1 MNNGKN
7 KKHKTTYKEV
17 LMAFY
22 EYLRRPKTVFDI
34 KDRLKALI
42 FFAIIIWIL
51 EEIAQFFA
59 NLGYNYL
66 IDMFYFG
73 GKQL

>member
-34 KDRLKALI
+34 KDRLKALN
-42 FFAIIIWIL
+42 FFCNN
-51 EEIAQFFA
+51 FFHISTWK
-59 NLGYNYL
+59 LV
-66 IDMFYFG
+66 
-73 GKQL
+73 

>member
-1 MNNGKN
+1 MNNCKD

-59 NLGYNYL
+59 K
-66 IDMFYFG
+66 M
-73 GKQL
+73 

>member
-1 MNNGKN
+1 MNNGKD

-59 NLGYNYL
+59 N
-66 IDMFYFG
+66 M
-73 GKQL
+73 

>member
-1 MNNGKN
+1 MNNGKD

-34 KDRLKALI
+34 KDRLKALF

-59 NLGYNYL
+59 K
-66 IDMFYFG
+66 M
-73 GKQL
+73 

>member
-1 MNNGKN
+1 MNNGKD

-51 EEIAQFFA
+51 EEITQFFA
-59 NLGYNYL
+59 K
-66 IDMFYFG
+66 M
-73 GKQL
+73 

>member
-22 EYLRRPKTVFDI
+22 EYLRRAKTVFDI

-59 NLGYNYL
+59 K
-66 IDMFYFG
+66 M
-73 GKQL
+73 

>member
-1 MNNGKN
+1 MNNGKD
-7 KKHKTTYKEV
+7 KKYKTTYKEV

-59 NLGYNYL
+59 K
-66 IDMFYFG
+66 M
-73 GKQL
+73 

>member
-1 MNNGKN
+1 MNNGKD

-51 EEIAQFFA
+51 EEIAKFFA
-59 NLGYNYL
+59 K
-66 IDMFYFG
+66 M
-73 GKQL
+73 

>member
-1 MNNGKN
+1 
-7 KKHKTTYKEV
+7 
-17 LMAFY
+17 MAFY

-59 NLGYNYL
+59 K
-66 IDMFYFG
+66 M
-73 GKQL
+73 

>member
-1 MNNGKN
+1 MNNGKD

-42 FFAIIIWIL
+42 YFAIIIWIL

-59 NLGYNYL
+59 K
-66 IDMFYFG
+66 M
-73 GKQL
+73 

>member
-22 EYLRRPKTVFDI
+22 EYIRKPKTVFDI

-59 NLGYNYL
+59 K
-66 IDMFYFG
+66 M
-73 GKQL
+73 

>member
-1 MNNGKN
+1 MNNGKD

-51 EEIAQFFA
+51 EEIAQFF
-59 NLGYNYL
+59 
-66 IDMFYFG
+66 
-73 GKQL
+73 GKM

>member
-59 NLGYNYL
+59 N
-66 IDMFYFG
+66 M
-73 GKQL
+73 

>member
-7 KKHKTTYKEV
+7 KKHKTTHKEV

-59 NLGYNYL
+59 K
-66 IDMFYFG
+66 M
-73 GKQL
+73 

>member
-1 MNNGKN
+1 MNNGKD

-51 EEIAQFFA
+51 EEIAQIFA
-59 NLGYNYL
+59 K
-66 IDMFYFG
+66 M
-73 GKQL
+73 

>member
-1 MNNGKN
+1 MNNGKD

-51 EEIAQFFA
+51 EEISQFFA
-59 NLGYNYL
+59 K
-66 IDMFYFG
+66 M
-73 GKQL
+73 

>member
-1 MNNGKN
+1 MNNGNN

-59 NLGYNYL
+59 K
-66 IDMFYFG
+66 M
-73 GKQL
+73 

>member
-1 MNNGKN
+1 MNNGKD

-42 FFAIIIWIL
+42 FFPIIIWIL

-59 NLGYNYL
+59 K
-66 IDMFYFG
+66 M
-73 GKQL
+73 

>member
-1 MNNGKN
+1 MNNGKD
-7 KKHKTTYKEV
+7 KKLKTTYKEV

-59 NLGYNYL
+59 K
-66 IDMFYFG
+66 M
-73 GKQL
+73 

>member
-7 KKHKTTYKEV
+7 KKHKTTYHKTTYKEV

-59 NLGYNYL
+59 K
-66 IDMFYFG
+66 M
-73 GKQL
+73 